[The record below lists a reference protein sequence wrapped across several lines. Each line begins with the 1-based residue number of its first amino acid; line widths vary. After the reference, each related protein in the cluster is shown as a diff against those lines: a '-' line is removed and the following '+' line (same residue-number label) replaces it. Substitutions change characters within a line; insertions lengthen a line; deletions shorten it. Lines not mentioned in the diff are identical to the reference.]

1 MRGQYNMKITK
12 KARHLLLFMVLGDGY
27 IHNHNGYFSVRH
39 SVKQQEY
46 IEWKQRLLR
55 KNGIKTTEVYFVS
68 NNGYGSYEFRT
79 YTHKFIK
86 IMRKYIYSPKKD
98 FANRKILNRLTPLGI
113 YIWYLDDGSLLKIKN
128 KDGAIKAN
136 ILTLNTMLTKEQN
149 QIIIDYFKE
158 VWGVKFG
165 QAKDHGKYRLQCG
178 TKQARK
184 FIAII
189 AKYKN
194 EVKCMSYKFDVKPKP
209 NYSV

>member
-1 MRGQYNMKITK
+1 
-12 KARHLLLFMVLGDGY
+12 
-27 IHNHNGYFSVRH
+27 
-39 SVKQQEY
+39 
-46 IEWKQRLLR
+46 
-55 KNGIKTTEVYFVS
+55 
-68 NNGYGSYEFRT
+68 
-79 YTHKFIK
+79 
-86 IMRKYIYSPKKD
+86 MRKYIYSPKKD

-113 YIWYLDDGSLLKIKN
+113 YIWYLDGGSLLKIKN
-128 KDGAIKAN
+128 KDGNIRAN

-165 QAKDHGKYRLQCG
+165 QVKDHGKYRLQCG

-189 AKYKN
+189 APYKN

-209 NYSV
+209 SYSV